1 MDKRLRK
8 TRRLLKVQEQLHQI
22 AEWKL
27 ATLQRQ
33 GAELQSTQ
41 ETLIATLNDD
51 EALHGL
57 FVEAR
62 SRRLQ
67 ALAVEEGRV
76 NAAQEE
82 QKKAALDRAMQVK
95 RTERMVDSL
104 AVEHRRMT
112 EKKDYLLLLDSLA
125 TKSGASLP

>member
-1 MDKRLRK
+1 MDKRLQK
-8 TRRLLKVQEQLHQI
+8 TKRLLKVQEQLYQI
-22 AEWKL
+22 AEWEL

-33 GAELQSTQ
+33 ATELRSTQ

-76 NAAQEE
+76 NVAQVE

-95 RTERMVDSL
+95 RTERMVGSL
-104 AVEHRRMT
+104 SVEHRRTT
-112 EKKDYLLLLDSLA
+112 EKKDYLMLLDSL
-125 TKSGASLP
+125 TTTSGASLP

>member
-1 MDKRLRK
+1 MDKRLQK
-8 TRRLLKVQEQLHQI
+8 TKRLLKVQEQLYQI
-22 AEWKL
+22 AEWEL

-33 GAELQSTQ
+33 ATELRSAQ

-76 NAAQEE
+76 NVAQVE
-82 QKKAALDRAMQVK
+82 QKRAALDRAMQVK
-95 RTERMVDSL
+95 RTERMVGSL
-104 AVEHRRMT
+104 SVEHRRTT
-112 EKKDYLLLLDSLA
+112 EKKDYLMLLDSL
-125 TKSGASLP
+125 TTTSGASLP

>member
-27 ATLQRQ
+27 R
-33 GAELQSTQ
+33 STQ